1 MKTTKANKPKIST
14 TAYRI
19 AQSATTDNP
28 VSILHLSKV
37 AEFAQTQ
44 VDSGTPEPEA
54 IAATAVFIKTL

>member
-1 MKTTKANKPKIST
+1 MRTVKARKPKISNA
-14 TAYRI
+14 AYRI
-19 AQSATTDNP
+19 AQLATTDNP